1 MLLIKIKKN
10 GDLSNIKK
18 SNMDIIINNKN
29 LDKIHIWD
37 YKNNQLVL
45 YGCIEGKAGS
55 ENKYD
60 LPPPLDSSLF
70 FYDMYIVKYANKKLV
85 DLSLDEFNMFYED
98 SFGGFEDIGSSE
110 DDEESTLSEHTSDR
124 EFIDDNTISDFSQEN
139 SNNDITS
146 SINSTFSN
154 HNVIEDEDAES
165 DNSTNSSEEYLL
177 SSIELTLTDISID
190 EDDVDTESEKND

>member
-10 GDLSNIKK
+10 GDLSNLKK
-18 SNMDIIINNKN
+18 NDMDIILKNKK
-29 LDKIHIWD
+29 LDKIHTWD
-37 YKNNQLVL
+37 YKNSELVL

-60 LPPPLDSSLF
+60 LPPPLDNSLF

-124 EFIDDNTISDFSQEN
+124 EFIDDNTITEFSQEN
-139 SNNDITS
+139 TNNDITS

-154 HNVIEDEDAES
+154 HNVIEDDESSETTNTS
-165 DNSTNSSEEYLL
+165 DNEVLL
-177 SSIELTLTDISID
+177 SSIELTLTDISVD